1 MKAKEVMKV
10 LDISRRTLTRYITK
24 GIIKGKRLPTGRYIQ
39 DDESVLKVA
48 EKKKY
53 IIFIVDNR

>member
-10 LDISRRTLTRYITK
+10 LDISRITLTKDITK
-24 GIIKGKRLPTGRYIQ
+24 AIIKGKRLPTGRYIY
-39 DDESVLKVA
+39 DDESVLKLA